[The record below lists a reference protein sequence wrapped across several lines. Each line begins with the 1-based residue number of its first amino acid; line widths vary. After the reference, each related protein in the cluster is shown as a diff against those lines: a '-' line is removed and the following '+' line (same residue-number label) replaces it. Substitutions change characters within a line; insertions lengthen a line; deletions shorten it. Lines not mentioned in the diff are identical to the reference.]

1 MILGLL
7 GIESI
12 INGSLFASGSA
23 QGIFGGWSIAVLI
36 SAVNVIFGFMVGA
49 YWGKQ
54 AWSIHIPMKFIGLI
68 GLSVWASF
76 TVAFNLAVGHIRSVY
91 EESATS

>member
-1 MILGLL
+1 MVLL
-7 GIESI
+7 CDFRSFGIESI

-49 YWGKQ
+49 FGANK
-54 AWSIHIPMKFIGLI
+54 HGLYI
-68 GLSVWASF
+68 FNEIYRINWLVGLGLF
-76 TVAFNLAVGHIRSVY
+76 HCCI
-91 EESATS
+91 